1 MSPDLKQ
8 RLRRRLLGLRFYYR
22 LLDTVRTVAGFGNR
36 HYLDGH
42 SELVSAGFHPSIKNY
57 EFSNYSQNGEDGIIL
72 HLLSKAGVVNRTIVE
87 IGTEDAR
94 ECNSANLVLNFG
106 WNACL
111 IEADREWAR
120 KAREYLANMDA
131 GDRVKVINEDVTPD
145 NINSLLEQAGVPEE
159 MDVLSIDIDSFDY
172 WVWQAVSGYRP
183 RIVVIEYN
191 ASFGPERSVS
201 VPAPQDTG
209 GRLPDDT
216 CYHGASITAL
226 QRLGVRKGYDLVGGD
241 SNGVNAFFVRQDLAA
256 AAGLQPV
263 LPAQAYRPH
272 RRRSRKKSWQEQFS
286 SIAHLPLVDIE

>member
-1 MSPDLKQ
+1 MSSDLKQ

-36 HYLDGH
+36 HYFDGH
-42 SELVSAGFHPSIKNY
+42 PELAAAGFHPSINNY

-94 ECNSANLVLNFG
+94 ECNSANLILNFG

-111 IEADREWAR
+111 IEKDGESAR
-120 KAREYLANMDA
+120 KAREYLASMNT
-131 GDRVKVINEDVTPD
+131 GDRVKVINESVTPE
-145 NINSLLEQAGVPEE
+145 NINTLLAQAGVQEE
-159 MDVLSIDIDSFDY
+159 MDVLSIDIDSYDY

-191 ASFGPERSVS
+191 ATFGPELSVS

-209 GRLPDDT
+209 GSLPDYT

-226 QRLGVRKGYDLVGGD
+226 QRLGGRKGYDLVGGD
-241 SNGVNAFFVRQDLAA
+241 SNGVNAFFVRRDLAA
-256 AAGLQPV
+256 SAGLQPV

-272 RRRSRKKSWQEQFS
+272 RRRSRKKSQQEQFS